1 MTEPPLISICILA
14 GHGAARLDACLA
26 SLSRQAQAPPFEV
39 LIGGNPTPAA
49 RAMIGRHFPGA
60 PVCETGRRHPGG
72 ARNPLVERARGE
84 LVLFLDDDVVAPPG
98 LLRSLAEVAARH
110 PQVSVFGGPN
120 STPPDSSRFEA
131 VQGAVLSSLVGSGP
145 VARRYGARHGGPA
158 DERWFT
164 LCNLAVR
171 RRAMV
176 PFADELVCAE
186 ENELL
191 DRLRRR
197 GGAMLY
203 DPALSVFHARRST
216 RLSFA
221 AQMLKYGRG
230 RGQVLA
236 RRPGSIR
243 LAYLAPAA
251 LIAYL
256 LVALPLL
263 LALGA
268 PWAVALAPPALY
280 VLLAG
285 ATAGRIAWTLRA
297 PSVGPLALSL
307 ILTVHLC
314 YGAGVIWGVLA
325 RRQRARRGPPAPVR
339 WSEVALAEISV
350 EVGE

>member
-1 MTEPPLISICILA
+1 VTEAPLISVCILA
-14 GHGAARLDACLA
+14 GHGTGRLDACLA

-39 LIGGNPTPAA
+39 LIGGNPTTAA
-49 RAMIGRHFPGA
+49 RAVIGRHFPDT
-60 PVCETGRRHPGG
+60 PVCETGSRHPGG

-98 LLRSLAEVAARH
+98 LLRSLADVAARH

-120 STPPDSSRFEA
+120 STPPHSSRFEA

-197 GGAMLY
+197 GGTMLY
-203 DPALSVFHARRST
+203 DPALSVFHARRPT
-216 RLSFA
+216 PAAFA
-221 AQMLKYGRG
+221 RQMLKYGRG
-230 RGQVLA
+230 RGQLIA
-236 RRPGSIR
+236 RRPASLR
-243 LAYLAPAA
+243 VPYLAPSV
-251 LIAYL
+251 LIVYL
-256 LVALPLL
+256 LGLLPAL
-263 LALGA
+263 LALLSS
-268 PWAVALAPPALY
+268 PWPALAPLALY

-285 ATAGRIAWTLRA
+285 GTALRITWTLRR
-297 PSVGPLALSL
+297 PSAAALGLAL
-307 ILTVHLC
+307 IGVVHVC
-314 YGAGVIWGVLA
+314 YGAGVLWGLLDGG
-325 RRQRARRGPPAPVR
+325 RRPPPAAAPAR
-339 WSEVALAEISV
+339 WSEMGVKASE
-350 EVGE
+350 